1 MLVNKTQISMRLIHF
16 CVRLVQA
23 TIIVKSLNY
32 NYKVMHR
39 LLWY

>member
-1 MLVNKTQISMRLIHF
+1 MTYVPMRLIHF
-16 CVRLVQA
+16 SVRLVEA